1 MDKMFLSHT
10 ISLCDCDLCLARH
23 SVASNESA
31 CLSMS
36 MTDYLTRA
44 MKSYVFI
51 HCKH

>member
-1 MDKMFLSHT
+1 MDKVFLPHK
-10 ISLCDCDLCLARH
+10 ISLCDCDLCLALH
-23 SVASNESA
+23 SVASIESA

-36 MTDYLTRA
+36 ITDYLTRT